1 MNGLILALDVSTSVI
16 GICLLDPSSGR
27 KLQAL
32 EFLNLKREKNLFA
45 KALDFKDH
53 ISRYRALNIQHV
65 AIEEPLVMYKPGASR
80 AQILSKLSMFNG
92 MIAVISFMVFGVEPV
107 YYNVNTA
114 RRLAFPDLK
123 FNKGEDRKMLVWAKV
138 AETFPDVQWLYGPKS
153 GKLVKTNFDMSDAA
167 VVALA
172 HHRHLI
178 THTMTSVV
186 V

>member
-16 GICLLDPSSGR
+16 GICILDAATGR
-27 KLQAL
+27 ELQSL

-53 ISRYRALNIQHV
+53 ISKYKALNIKHI

-92 MIAVISFMVFGVEPV
+92 MISVICFMVFGVEPV
-107 YYNVNTA
+107 YHNVNHA
-114 RRLAFPDLK
+114 RKLAFPDLK
-123 FNKGEDRKMLVWAKV
+123 FKKGEDRKMVVWAKV
-138 AETFPDVQWLYGPKS
+138 AETFPTVQWLYGPKS
-153 GKLVKTNFDMSDAA
+153 GNLVKTNFDMADSA

-172 HHRHLI
+172 HAAHLRE
-178 THTMTSVV
+178 TPNLD
-186 V
+186 

>member
-16 GICLLDPSSGR
+16 GICLLDAQTGQQ
-27 KLQAL
+27 LQSL

-53 ISRYRALNIQHV
+53 ISKYKSLDIQHI

-92 MIAVISFMVFGVEPV
+92 MIAVICFMVFGIEPV

-114 RRLAFPDLK
+114 RKLAFPDLK
-123 FNKGEDRKMLVWAKV
+123 FSKGEDRKMVIWAKV
-138 AETFPDVQWLYGPKS
+138 AETFPNVQWLYGPKS

-172 HHRHLI
+172 HVAHLRE
-178 THTMTSVV
+178 TPNLD
-186 V
+186 